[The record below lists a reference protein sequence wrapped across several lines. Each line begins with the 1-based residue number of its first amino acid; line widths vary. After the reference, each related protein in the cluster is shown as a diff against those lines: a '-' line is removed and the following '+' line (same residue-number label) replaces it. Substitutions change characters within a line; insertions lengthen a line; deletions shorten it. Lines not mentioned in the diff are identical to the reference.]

1 VSTNKRRRRRL
12 VTRAVPITVLAVA
25 AFVAGVM
32 SATGPG
38 RAERAFVTGYV
49 NAWVRHDYARMYKD
63 LDPASRRRL
72 TEGTFAAAY
81 DSAANTATMISLT
94 RGRVGSRRG
103 DLFPVAMRAR
113 TRLFGTLQRTAYVS
127 LSGSGSGAR
136 VHFIESM
143 VFPGLR
149 VGERLTR
156 EVRLAARGEL
166 LASDGTPL
174 ASGPNRSSP
183 IPDVASEIVGS
194 LGPIPPVQAT
204 RYSAA
209 GYPRGAKVGLDGL
222 EHIFQDEL
230 AGIPGG
236 DLLAGHRVLARS
248 EPIAGL
254 PVTTTIN
261 PTIERAA
268 VTAMAGRY
276 AGMAVMDP
284 RTGALLAL
292 AGVAFSALQP
302 PGSTF
307 KIITATGALEAGI
320 VKLSDNFPILSGA
333 PVGGVTI
340 SNANGESCG
349 GTFVQSFANSC
360 NSVFAPLG
368 ARLGA
373 ARLVNIAERFGF
385 NQPPSIPGAA
395 ESQIPSASTIGDAL
409 AVGSSAIGQ
418 GVVQTTALQMTDV
431 AATIAMG
438 GMRPV
443 ATLDAHA
450 VPRFIR
456 VTTAHIAHEVRE
468 LMLAVVQYGTGT
480 AAQIPGVAVAG
491 KTGTAE
497 LRNTQGAG
505 AGPNAGSAANTDAW
519 FVGYAPAGAP
529 RVVVGAL
536 FPEAGAGGAT
546 AAPAVHDVLVAAL
559 HVVH

>member
-1 VSTNKRRRRRL
+1 M
-12 VTRAVPITVLAVA
+12 TRAAPIAIVAVA
-25 AFVAGVM
+25 AFVAGIE
-32 SATGPG
+32 AAAGPG
-38 RAERAFVTGYV
+38 RAERALVTRYVTGW
-49 NAWVRHDYARMYKD
+49 AKHDFARMYQD
-63 LDPASRRRL
+63 LDTASRRRL
-72 TEGTFAAAY
+72 TEETFAAAY
-81 DSAANTATMISLT
+81 GAAANTATMTSLT
-94 RGRVGSRRG
+94 RGRVGDRKG
-103 DLFPVAMRAR
+103 DLVPVAMRMR
-113 TRLFGTLQRTAYVS
+113 TRLFGTLRQTAYVS
-127 LSGSGSGAR
+127 LTGSGSGAR
-136 VHFIESM
+136 VHFVNSM

-149 VGERLTR
+149 AGELLTR
-156 EVRLAARGEL
+156 QVGLAARGEL

-174 ASGPNRSSP
+174 ANGPNRSSP

-194 LGPIPPVQAT
+194 LGPIPPAQAT
-204 RYSAA
+204 EFSTL
-209 GYPRGAKVGLDGL
+209 GFPPGAKVGVSGL
-222 EHIFQDEL
+222 ERVFQHEL
-230 AGIPGG
+230 AGTPGG
-236 DLLAGHRVLARS
+236 NLLAGTRVLAHS
-248 EPIAGL
+248 EPVAGL
-254 PVTTTIN
+254 PVRTTIN

-276 AGMAVMDP
+276 AGIAVMDP

-320 VKLSDNFPILSGA
+320 VKLTDTFPILSGA

-368 ARLGA
+368 AKLGA

-385 NQPPSIPGAA
+385 NEPPSIPGAA
-395 ESQIPSASTIGDAL
+395 ESSIPSANTIGDAL

-418 GVVQTTALQMTDV
+418 GVVQTTALQMTDT

-438 GMRPV
+438 GRRPV

-450 VPRFIR
+450 LPRFIR
-456 VTTAHIAHEVRE
+456 VTSAHIAHLVEH
-468 LMLAVVQYGTGT
+468 LMLAVVAYGTGT
-480 AAQIPGVAVAG
+480 AAQIPGVQVAG

-497 LRNTQGAG
+497 LRNTQGPSTD
-505 AGPNAGSAANTDAW
+505 PNAPPPGSPLNTDAW